1 MKNTIEIKNLYKKY
15 NDFEL
20 KNISFNIPQG
30 CIVGIIGENGAG
42 KTTTIKSIL
51 NIINTKG
58 KIKIFDKNIKEQE
71 KEIKQDIGVVLDD
84 SFLSEYI
91 TPKNINTI
99 MKSFYKNWNSKKYF
113 NYLKEFQLPT
123 NKLIKNLSNGMKM
136 KLKIITA
143 ISHSPKLLILD
154 EPTNGLDPIIRNE
167 ILDLFRR
174 YISED
179 KSRSILISSHIT
191 TDLEY
196 ITDYV
201 IFINKGK
208 IIFKLPTNELLENYA
223 IVKCSDKDFKLIN
236 KKDYISFIKNKYQY
250 EVLINNKEEF
260 SKKYNIKSIDKPTI
274 ENIMLL
280 YIKGGIN

>member
-1 MKNTIEIKNLYKKY
+1 MKNNIEIKNLYKKY

-58 KIKIFDKNIKEQE
+58 NIKVFDKNIKEQE

-179 KSRSILISSHIT
+179 ESRSILISSHIT

-208 IIFKLPTNELLENYA
+208 IIFKLPTDELLENYA